1 MRQYFNDPQQEVM
14 FTGAKDNV
22 IVGGRGIGKGLIQ
35 ASWNL
40 RNFQRMP
47 GSCSGIV
54 GVNGK
59 RVLTNT
65 LPSMLVHWENWGYK
79 RDVHWCI
86 GRRPPESWGWGR
98 PIFEPQSYDNV
109 LSFYNGSIGFIISQ
123 DRAGTSNSQSYDAI
137 TVDEA
142 KFIDFDQL
150 NNETLQANRGNKMHF
165 GQHYF
170 HHGMLITSDMP
181 VTKKGSWFMNYK
193 NKCDPEL
200 IETIQGMVHECWR
213 LKKRIREDIAAGQQ
227 PPDYLRS
234 HLRTLNR
241 DMCRLRSVALLYREY
256 SSIWNMQVL
265 GEKWVNDMKRDLPPL
280 TFMTSILCKPIGIV
294 KDGFYSSLTPAHKY
308 HAVNYTYLDS
318 LEYQFDKLKTP
329 SSLSDADVET
339 DMPICVAFDANANIN
354 WLVAGQ
360 PHDRKLRVLK
370 SFFVKYERK
379 LPELVDD
386 FCEYYRHHKNKTV
399 VFYYDHTFLNG
410 NYAVNDQ
417 DFAWVIEH
425 QFVKNGWTVNRVY
438 IGQTMKPM
446 ERYLLINRML
456 TGRTNLRP
464 VFNEANNEDLLISI
478 QTAGV
483 YNGAKDKRGEK
494 LAETEEDKL
503 ESRTDGS
510 DAFDTLCVGCERFPK
525 VVSNTFVTSSW

>member
-1 MRQYFNDPQQEVM
+1 
-14 FTGAKDNV
+14 
-22 IVGGRGIGKGLIQ
+22 
-35 ASWNL
+35 
-40 RNFQRMP
+40 
-47 GSCSGIV
+47 
-54 GVNGK
+54 
-59 RVLTNT
+59 
-65 LPSMLVHWENWGYK
+65 
-79 RDVHWCI
+79 
-86 GRRPPESWGWGR
+86 
-98 PIFEPQSYDNV
+98 
-109 LSFYNGSIGFIISQ
+109 
-123 DRAGTSNSQSYDAI
+123 
-137 TVDEA
+137 
-142 KFIDFDQL
+142 
-150 NNETLQANRGNKMHF
+150 
-165 GQHYF
+165 
-170 HHGMLITSDMP
+170 MLITSDMP

-318 LEYQFDKLKTP
+318 LEYQFDQLKTP